1 MDRPLTGPVLFLTVN
16 NTKNKRNLKKMA
28 ESKVSISNQA
38 LVKCG
43 ASTISAFTDGSNEA
57 NVCSTMYENV
67 KKGLMYYTFW
77 NFAIN
82 KQALNIT
89 TETPTDKSY
98 TKTHSLP
105 GSIIRIKGF
114 FDNQGYAITDYSVEG
129 DKVYSNTEILNIV
142 YVKDMDEDK
151 FPVFFIEALIAKLA
165 VEINEAITG
174 VGTITNRLAE
184 DFQAKLRAAR
194 ISDGQENPPRNIMPI
209 GTLVEAHIG
218 GNFNRLRHPT
228 N

>member
-1 MDRPLTGPVLFLTVN
+1 
-16 NTKNKRNLKKMA
+16 MA

-43 ASTISAFTDGSNEA
+43 AGTISAFTDGSNEA
-57 NVCSTMYENV
+57 NVCSTMYDNV

-77 NFAIN
+77 NFGIK
-82 KQALNIT
+82 KQAVNLT
-89 TETPTDKSY
+89 TETPTDLSY

-105 GSIIRIKGF
+105 GDVIRIKGF

-129 DKVYSNTEILNIV
+129 AKVYSNTDPLYIV
-142 YVKDMDEDK
+142 YVKDMTEEN
-151 FPVFFIEALIAKLA
+151 FPVFFTEALIAKLA
-165 VEINEAITG
+165 VEICEAITG
-174 VGTITNRLAE
+174 VGTLTSRLAE
-184 DFQAKLRAAR
+184 DFQQKLRAAR

-218 GNFNRLRHPT
+218 GNHNRLRHPT

>member
-1 MDRPLTGPVLFLTVN
+1 
-16 NTKNKRNLKKMA
+16 MA
-28 ESKVSISNQA
+28 ESNISISNQA

-57 NVCSTMYENV
+57 NVCSTMYSNV

-77 NFAIN
+77 NFAITKVAVN
-82 KQALNIT
+82 LT
-89 TETPTDKSY
+89 TETPTDLSY

-105 GSIIRIKGF
+105 GDVIRIKGF
-114 FDNQGYAITDYSVEG
+114 FDSQGYAITDYSVEG
-129 DKVYSNTEILNIV
+129 AKVYSNTDPLNII
-142 YVKDMDEDK
+142 YVKDLTEDN
-151 FPVFFIEALIAKLA
+151 FPVFFIEALIAKMA

-174 VGTITNRLAE
+174 VGTLTGRLAE

-194 ISDGQENPPRNIMPI
+194 IADGQENPPRNIVPAGQLI
-209 GTLVEAHIG
+209 EAHIG